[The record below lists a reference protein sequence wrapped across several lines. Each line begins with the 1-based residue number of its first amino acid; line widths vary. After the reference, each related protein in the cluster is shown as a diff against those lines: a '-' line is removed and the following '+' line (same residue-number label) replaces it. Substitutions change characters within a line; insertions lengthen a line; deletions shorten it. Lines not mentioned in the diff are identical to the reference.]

1 MPVDKPKAG
10 ETREEYLEYCIPVEI
25 KSGKDQDQAVAIC
38 NSMWE
43 NRNMKRTTQQIVNA
57 KTAGI
62 KLNPTKEEIME
73 SPCTKGYRQFGMKI
87 KNGKL
92 VPDCRGPI
100 PGVD

>member
-43 NRNMKRTTQQIVNA
+43 NRNMKKTTLI
-57 KTAGI
+57 
-62 KLNPTKEEIME
+62 
-73 SPCTKGYRQFGMKI
+73 
-87 KNGKL
+87 
-92 VPDCRGPI
+92 
-100 PGVD
+100 

>member
-38 NSMWE
+38 KSMWE

-57 KTAGI
+57 NIAGTP
-62 KLNPTKEEIME
+62 L
-73 SPCTKGYRQFGMKI
+73 
-87 KNGKL
+87 L
-92 VPDCRGPI
+92 V
-100 PGVD
+100 GVI

>member
-25 KSGKDQDQAVAIC
+25 KAGKDQDQAVAIC

-57 KTAGI
+57 KIADIGKKQEMI
-62 KLNPTKEEIME
+62 EPNPCQEGYIAIGLK
-73 SPCTKGYRQFGMKI
+73 PKGNRM
-87 KNGKL
+87 
-92 VPDCRGPI
+92 VPNCVPI
-100 PGVD
+100 ED